1 MKVALVTNVSH
12 DLKTPLTSVISY
24 IDLLKRENDLPQ
36 KAKEYV
42 EVLDKKAG
50 NLKHIV
56 QDVFELA
63 KTTSGEI
70 TIEKKNLDMNR
81 LVVQTLSDME
91 DKIQR
96 YGMDV
101 RFLPQQQDVMICSDG
116 NRLYRVMQNLIDNAL
131 KYALEGTRIYI
142 RENIYLKSGTERT
155 DIQSGLYGSVIKAD
169 SKKTMQEQ
177 KNPQKNVAEQQDPQ
191 KEVPEQK
198 EDGSSKAKQVVVL
211 SVTNIAKYEI
221 DFTAEEAMER
231 FFRGDKSR
239 QTEGSGL
246 GLAIAKA
253 FTEACGGTLTIDIDG
268 DQFRV
273 NLSFPCI

>member
-1 MKVALVTNVSH
+1 
-12 DLKTPLTSVISY
+12 
-24 IDLLKRENDLPQ
+24 
-36 KAKEYV
+36 
-42 EVLDKKAG
+42 
-50 NLKHIV
+50 
-56 QDVFELA
+56 
-63 KTTSGEI
+63 
-70 TIEKKNLDMNR
+70 
-81 LVVQTLSDME
+81 
-91 DKIQR
+91 
-96 YGMDV
+96 
-101 RFLPQQQDVMICSDG
+101 MICSDG

-155 DIQSGLYGSVIKAD
+155 EIQSGSCCSVTFFCGFFCSCIVFFESAFI
-169 SKKTMQEQ
+169 
-177 KNPQKNVAEQQDPQ
+177 AEPCSPQ

-239 QTEGSGL
+239 QTEGNGL